1 MTQKPNAR
9 AGIVALL
16 GLAAFVF
23 LFGALSIWQPRLF
36 RDFLAGRNDFAG
48 LYTAGR
54 LAGSPDL
61 YSFEANERIQME
73 AVGALPEPRMIYD
86 RPPFY
91 SVLLM
96 PLATLPYR
104 AAYAV
109 FEVLNIF
116 CLCAAVWLFARRSVE
131 IAVLASVSVPILL
144 GIMQGQDTGFFTLGY
159 AAFYTLLERGRGFL
173 AGLSLS
179 ICLIKLHLFPL
190 TAIALLLR
198 REWGALKGAASAVT
212 VLIAASFAAFG
223 GSWPS
228 MYWAALRGP
237 NIDLNPK
244 IMPNLHGLATLM
256 GWGRMTEAVLMAT
269 VLAAFVVAAVRA
281 ERPLLYA
288 LALVGGLLLSFHA
301 YPQDATLLLL
311 ALGILDTTAPV
322 VWFQQLLRVS
332 LTPLP
337 YAFLSLRNRWSTILV
352 LLLLGAFASGAWQ
365 AARRK
370 NRWANAALML
380 K

>member
-16 GLAAFVF
+16 GLAAFAF

-36 RDFLAGRNDFAG
+36 RDFLAGRNDFVG

-96 PLATLPYR
+96 PLAALPYR

-159 AAFYTLLERGRGFL
+159 AAFYTLLERARGFL

-198 REWGALKGAASAVT
+198 REWGALKGAALAVT

-228 MYWAALRGP
+228 MYWAALSP
-237 NIDLNPK
+237 ALDLNPK

-256 GWGRMTEAVLMAT
+256 GWGRMTEAVLMAA

-337 YAFLSLRNRWSTILV
+337 YAFLAVRNRWSTMLV
-352 LLLLGAFASGAWQ
+352 LLLLAAFASGVWQ
-365 AARRK
+365 ALRPGKRPASASPRS
-370 NRWANAALML
+370 
-380 K
+380 